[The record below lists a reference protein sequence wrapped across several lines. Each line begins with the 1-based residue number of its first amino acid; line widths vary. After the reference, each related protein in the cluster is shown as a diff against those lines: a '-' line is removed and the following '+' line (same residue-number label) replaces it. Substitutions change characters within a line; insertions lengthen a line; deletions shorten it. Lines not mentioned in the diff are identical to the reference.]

1 MTTEF
6 PPFLLPPFSMDV
18 ISVTHRSVSQRLLM
32 LTAPTALVAGAVLL
46 PTSALA
52 APATPHSV
60 SVTMNDQGAG
70 HNGRDLG
77 TAVSPAKWKEAT
89 DDPSGIAIKLPGK
102 PRIQNLKTYGIQA
115 RHYSVRTSDGVMYF
129 MVVDVKSTGPGDLK
143 ELVEGTRQ
151 GMAER
156 LGGVAITSQK
166 PVTMDGHT
174 AVDAHMNSL
183 TGKRMV
189 ITTRVVAVDDRV
201 VQVVTVGPK
210 AHEKAVDKA
219 QAQAV
224 ASLRFP

>member
-1 MTTEF
+1 
-6 PPFLLPPFSMDV
+6 MDV

-60 SVTMNDQGAG
+60 NVTMNTQGAERRG
-70 HNGRDLG
+70 HDLG
-77 TAVSPAKWKEAT
+77 TGVSPVKWKEAT

-102 PRIQNLKTYGIQA
+102 PKFQNLKGIFGIQA

-129 MVVDVKSTGPGDLK
+129 MVVDIKATGPGDLE

-151 GMAER
+151 GMAKR
-156 LGGVAITSQK
+156 LGDTAITSEK
-166 PVTMDGHT
+166 RLTVDGHT
-174 AVDAHMNSL
+174 AVDAHLNSV

-189 ITTRVVAVDDRV
+189 ITTRVVAVDDRI

-210 AHEKAVDKA
+210 AHEKSVDKA

-224 ASLRFP
+224 ASLRLP